1 MEQETLMD
9 PQIALQRANGRIAEL
24 HDQAVQEGLARLA
37 RKTAM
42 RAWAPSYAIP
52 SRNRIATEHLGLT
65 KRPAGTF
72 QLTQE
77 PE

>member
-1 MEQETLMD
+1 MD

-42 RAWAPSYAIP
+42 RVWAPSYAIP
-52 SRNRIATEHLGLT
+52 SRGRTATEHLGLT

-77 PE
+77 SK